1 MTPVEEI
8 KRELTIVDKIDP
20 RCPTCGCRSRGK
32 YMRRLRDFYD
42 LYDNPTVNQA
52 LEELAYEAI
61 VLAKL
66 NAAII
71 QQGTYPPK

>member
-1 MTPVEEI
+1 MNPVEEI

-20 RCPTCGCRSRGK
+20 PCPTCGCRPRGE
-32 YMRRLRDFYD
+32 YRSRLRDFYQE
-42 LYDNPTVNQA
+42 YNNEIVNQA
-52 LEELAYEAI
+52 LEQLADEAI